1 MKKDVVDV
9 LFLVHLS
16 SDFTTINSAH
26 HLQISFFLCTFV
38 AKLHKLQTIME
49 NKHLKLNANLIVS
62 ALQKPASEL
71 TKADIIDYI
80 VNNDIRMVNFM
91 YPGGDGKL
99 KTLNFVINDL
109 DYLETILTC
118 GERVDGSSL
127 FSFIQAGSSDLYVLP
142 RFRTAFVD
150 PFAEIP
156 TVSLL
161 CSYFDK
167 DGNPL
172 ESSPEYTLHKA
183 AEAFRE
189 VTGMEYQA
197 MGELEYY
204 VISDDEQVFPAQ
216 DQKGYHES
224 APYAKAN
231 EFRTQCMQYIAQAGG
246 QIKYGHSEVGNFT
259 IDGKNYEQNEIEFL
273 PVPVEQAADQL
284 MLAKW
289 IIRNLG
295 YQMGYDVT
303 FAPKITT
310 GKAGSGLHIHMR
322 MMKDGKN
329 QMLTNGVLS
338 ESARKM
344 IAGMMELAPSITA
357 FGNKNPTS
365 YFRLVPHQEAP
376 TNVCWGDRNRSVLVR
391 VPLGWAA
398 HVDMSHAANP
408 LEPKTNYD
416 TSIKQTVEM
425 RSPDGS
431 ADLYQ
436 LLAGLCVACRH
447 GFEMQNALEVAEKTY
462 VNVNIHA
469 AENAARLETLDQ
481 LPDSC
486 VASADCLERQ
496 RKVFEEHNVFSPAMI
511 DGIIAQLRA
520 FDDKTLRKNI
530 EGYQEEIQ
538 KLVTKYFHCG

>member
-1 MKKDVVDV
+1 MTNNQ
-9 LFLVHLS
+9 F
-16 SDFTTINSAH
+16 I
-26 HLQISFFLCTFV
+26 
-38 AKLHKLQTIME
+38 
-49 NKHLKLNANLIVS
+49 LNANPIV
-62 ALQKPASEL
+62 AFLQKPSAEF
-71 TKADIIDYI
+71 TKEDIINYM
-80 VNNDIRMVNFM
+80 VKNDIRMVNFM

-99 KTLNFVINDL
+99 KTLNFVVNDL
-109 DYLETILTC
+109 AYLDTILTC

-156 TVSLL
+156 TISLL
-161 CSYFDK
+161 CSFFDK
-167 DGNPL
+167 DGHPL
-172 ESSPEYTLHKA
+172 ESSPEHTLHKA
-183 AEAFRE
+183 AEAFRQ
-189 VTGMEYQA
+189 VTGMEFQA

-204 VISDDEQVFPAQ
+204 VISEDKGDYPAQ
-216 DQKGYHES
+216 DQRGYHES
-224 APYAKAN
+224 APYAKGGD
-231 EFRTQCMQYIAQAGG
+231 FRTQCMRYIAQAGG
-246 QIKYGHSEVGNFT
+246 QIKYGHSEVGNFSL
-259 IDGKNYEQNEIEFL
+259 DGLNYEQNEIEFL

-284 MLAKW
+284 MVAKW
-289 IIRNLG
+289 VIRNLG
-295 YQMGYDVT
+295 YQLGYNVT

-322 MMKDGKN
+322 MVKDGKN
-329 QMLTNGVLS
+329 QMLSGGVLS
-338 ESARKM
+338 DAARKM
-344 IAGMMELAPSITA
+344 IAGMMDLAPAITA
-357 FGNKNPTS
+357 FGNKNPMS

-398 HVDMSHAANP
+398 DVDMCHAANP
-408 LEPKTNYD
+408 LEKQHTRD

-447 GFEMQNALEVAEKTY
+447 GFEMENALELAERTY

-469 AENAARLETLDQ
+469 AENANRLATLAQ

-486 VASADCLERQ
+486 VASASCLEKQ
-496 RKVFEEHNVFSPAMI
+496 RKTFEEYGVFAPAMI
-511 DGIIAQLRA
+511 GGIISQLRA
-520 FDDKTLRKNI
+520 FDDVNLRKNI
-530 EGYQEEIQ
+530 EGYPDEIQ
-538 KLVTKYFHCG
+538 KLVTQYFHCG

>member
-1 MKKDVVDV
+1 
-9 LFLVHLS
+9 
-16 SDFTTINSAH
+16 
-26 HLQISFFLCTFV
+26 
-38 AKLHKLQTIME
+38 ME
-49 NKHLKLNANLIVS
+49 NQHLILNANPIV
-62 ALQKPASEL
+62 AFLGKPSETF

-80 VNNDIRMVNFM
+80 VKNNISMVNFM
-91 YPGGDGKL
+91 YPGGDGRL

-109 DYLETILTC
+109 GYLDTILTC

-142 RFRTAFVD
+142 RYRTAFLD

-156 TVSLL
+156 TVALL
-161 CSYFDK
+161 CSFFDK
-167 DGNPL
+167 DGHPL
-172 ESSPEYTLHKA
+172 ESSPEHTLKKA
-183 AEAFRE
+183 ADAFRK
-189 VTGMEYQA
+189 VTGMEFQA

-204 VISDDEQVFPAQ
+204 VISDDKGMFPAQ
-216 DQKGYHES
+216 DQRGYHES
-224 APYAKAN
+224 APFAKAN
-231 EFRTQCMQYIAQAGG
+231 EFRTRCMHYIAQAGG
-246 QIKYGHSEVGNFT
+246 QIKYGHSEVGNFSLN
-259 IDGKNYEQNEIEFL
+259 GKNYEQNEIEFL
-273 PVPVEQAADQL
+273 PVAVEQAADQL
-284 MLAKW
+284 MIAKW
-289 IIRNLG
+289 MIRNLG
-295 YQMGYDVT
+295 YQLGYDIT

-322 MMKDGKN
+322 MMKDGRN
-329 QMLTNGVLS
+329 QMLSEGELS
-338 ESARKM
+338 ESARRM
-344 IAGMMELAPSITA
+344 IAGMMDVAPAITA

-391 VPLGWAA
+391 VPLGWSAKGNMAA
-398 HVDMSHAANP
+398 VANP
-408 LEPKTNYD
+408 QDAVLASE
-416 TSIKQTVEM
+416 SSALSHEKQTVEM

-447 GFEMQNALEVAEKTY
+447 GFEMENALEVAERTY

-469 AENAARLETLDQ
+469 AEHADRLATLAQ

-496 RKVFEEHNVFSPAMI
+496 RKIFEEHGVFSPAMI

-520 FDDKTLRKNI
+520 FDDRTLRRTI
-530 EGYQEEIQ
+530 EKYPEEVQ
-538 KLVTKYFHCG
+538 KLVSRFLHCG

>member
-1 MKKDVVDV
+1 MD
-9 LFLVHLS
+9 
-16 SDFTTINSAH
+16 N
-26 HLQISFFLCTFV
+26 
-38 AKLHKLQTIME
+38 
-49 NKHLKLNANLIVS
+49 NHLKLNANLIVS
-62 ALQKPASEL
+62 ALQKPSAEF

-80 VNNDIRMVNFM
+80 VKNDIRMVNFM

-156 TVSLL
+156 TVSML

-167 DGNPL
+167 DGRPL

-204 VISDDEQVFPAQ
+204 VISDDEEVFPAQ
-216 DQKGYHES
+216 DQRGYHES

-322 MMKDGKN
+322 MMKDGRN
-329 QMLTNGVLS
+329 QMLADGVLS
-338 ESARKM
+338 EAARRM
-344 IAGMMELAPSITA
+344 IAGMMDLAPSITA

-398 HVDMSHAANP
+398 DVDMCAIANP
-408 LEPKTNYD
+408 LEEIKNEEVRIKSHDCQQGNHNSSLLTLNSSFLTLRSYL
-416 TSIKQTVEM
+416 SSKQTVEM

-447 GFEMQNALEVAEKTY
+447 GFEMPDALEVAEKTY

-469 AENAARLETLDQ
+469 AENADRLATLAQ

-486 VASADCLERQ
+486 VASADCLEKQ

-520 FDDKTLRKNI
+520 FDDGNLRQTI
-530 EGYQEEIQ
+530 EGYPEEVQ
-538 KLVTKYFHCG
+538 KLVTQYFHCG